1 MSFRSMVIAVCLCTA
16 GVLSADEPP
25 DVIQGNWLGTWEGQ
39 GGMGGKNVA
48 QIYGLGRGEYQAI
61 FTAYDSGEQ
70 DKGEFTFSI
79 RGASTSD
86 GKVVFDQNIDLAA
99 LGVFK
104 FHAEIDDGKFTGT
117 YSNGKEFEGTLSL
130 KRIADKPDAVGAKP
144 LPGAMS
150 LFDGTNLD
158 LWQVL
163 GDEQVAWTIADGVLI
178 APTTEKLT
186 PPKAGHLASKT
197 SFPSALIHVEFRVP
211 YLPEKRGERRGAG
224 GVYLLGQYELQ
235 IVDSFGFPRIKDAQ
249 GYFADTDALG
259 AIYGQHAPTEQP
271 ALPPGE
277 WQAFD
282 ITFTAEAVDAEGTVT
297 RPAEVTVQ
305 LNGKTIH
312 ERMELKK
319 PTLGAPLVD
328 SGKPPGLILQ
338 NTGQPIAYRNIWYVP
353 LAAAQ

>member
-1 MSFRSMVIAVCLCTA
+1 MNLRNIVILIWLCAA
-16 GVLSADEPP
+16 GVMRADDPP
-25 DVIQGNWLGTWEGQ
+25 DVIQGNWLGTWEGE

-104 FHAEIDDGKFTGT
+104 FHAEIADGKFTGT
-117 YSNGKEFEGTLSL
+117 YSNDNQFKGTLSL
-130 KRIADKPDAVGAKP
+130 KKVTETPDAVGMKP
-144 LPGAMS
+144 LPGAVS
-150 LFDGTNLD
+150 LFDGKTLD
-158 LWQVL
+158 GWQVL
-163 GDEQVAWTIADGVLI
+163 GDDQAAWTIEDGVLF
-178 APTTEKLT
+178 APTSEKLS
-186 PPKAGHLASKT
+186 PPKSGHLASRAN
-197 SFPSALIHVEFRVP
+197 FGSALVHLEFRVP
-211 YLPEKRGERRGAG
+211 YLPEKRGEQRGAG
-224 GVYLLGQYELQ
+224 GVFLRGKYEVQ
-235 IVDSFGFPRIKDAQ
+235 IVDSFGFPRVRDAQ

-259 AIYGQHAPTEQP
+259 AIYAQQAPADLP

-282 ITFTAEAVDAEGTVT
+282 ITILAETIEADGKEAKPAAVSI
-297 RPAEVTVQ
+297 Q

-312 ERMELKK
+312 ERVELKK
-319 PTLGAPLVD
+319 PTLGAPKLGSAEV
-328 SGKPPGLILQ
+328 PGVILQ
-338 NTGQPIAYRNIWYVP
+338 NTGQPVAYRNIWYVP
-353 LAAAQ
+353 LEAAR